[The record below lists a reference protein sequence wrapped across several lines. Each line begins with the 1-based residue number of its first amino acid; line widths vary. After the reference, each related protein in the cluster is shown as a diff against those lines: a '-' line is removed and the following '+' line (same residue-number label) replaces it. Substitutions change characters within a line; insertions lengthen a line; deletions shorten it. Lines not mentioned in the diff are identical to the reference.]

1 MNSNKEIQE
10 TLEDKKILNKHLL
23 NEVTN
28 IINEK
33 VLPLL
38 LFSTAVETDFTIQGW
53 TDILLVKINEN
64 EI

>member
-23 NEVTN
+23 TDLVN
-28 IINEK
+28 ITQEK
-33 VLPLL
+33 IIPLVL
-38 LFSTAVETDFTIQGW
+38 FRTSVQTDFTIQGW